1 MYLEFVV
8 GPVLSLLLAMKFGAM
23 KDKEREKEIAALQE
37 KVVLLEKSASTLE
50 SELPKKVMAKISAE
64 LRPELCRYQK
74 VLSSTTVLGSGYM
87 TTEFI

>member
-8 GPVLSLLLAMKFGAM
+8 GPVLSLLIAMKFGAM

-50 SELPKKVMAKISAE
+50 SELPKKVMATMLPVAKAV
-64 LRPELCRYQK
+64 QK
-74 VLSSTTVLGSGYM
+74 LNQQVGL
-87 TTEFI
+87 